1 MNRIL
6 QYLCTIVSRYTMLT
20 KRFLI
25 SWIAS
30 SMVMFGLSYF
40 WHGVFLTDFS
50 RLTYPK
56 EIFLFFAVFVYLVI
70 GFVAAKAID
79 VKLLETKFKRKPILK
94 GLISGACLGF
104 TLFVMTYVIGVSFST
119 GSKLENLLLDGCW
132 QTIEQGIGGVVVG
145 LAHFFV
151 FDPSSIIED

>member
-1 MNRIL
+1 
-6 QYLCTIVSRYTMLT
+6 MLT

-30 SMVMFGLSYF
+30 SIVMFGISYI
-40 WHGVFLTDFS
+40 WHGIFLTDFS
-50 RLTYPK
+50 RLSYPK

-70 GFVAAKAID
+70 GFVSAKAID
-79 VKLLETKFKRKPILK
+79 IKLLESRFKRKPILK

-119 GSKLENLLLDGCW
+119 GSKIENLLLDGIW
-132 QTIEQGIGGVVVG
+132 QTIEQGVGGVVVG

-151 FDPSSIIED
+151 FDSSAIIED